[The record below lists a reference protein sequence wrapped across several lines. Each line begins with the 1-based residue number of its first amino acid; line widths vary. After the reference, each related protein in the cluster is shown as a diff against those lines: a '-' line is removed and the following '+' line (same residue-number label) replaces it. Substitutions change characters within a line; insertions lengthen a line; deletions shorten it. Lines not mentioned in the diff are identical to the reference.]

1 MFEKL
6 KTFLNGLA
14 GESAKVEPDE
24 TAVAIVAL
32 ALHVIHADG
41 VVEDRENEVLES
53 EIRAYFNLSKGE
65 YQEMLQAAERQEESA
80 IDLFRFTSKINRA
93 LDEHQKTEFIGLLWQ
108 IVHADDK
115 RNELEDHLVWRI
127 AELIGVSGR
136 VRIEKRQEVERQTR
150 DQDS

>member
-6 KTFLNGLA
+6 KTFLNGLG
-14 GESAKVEPDE
+14 GEAAKAEPDD

-41 VVEDRENEVLES
+41 IVEEKENQVLET
-53 EIRAYFNLSKGE
+53 EIRAYFNLSRGE
-65 YQEMLQAAERQEESA
+65 YEEMLAAAKRQEESA
-80 IDLFRFTSKINRA
+80 VDLFRFTSRINRA
-93 LDEHQKTEFIGLLWQ
+93 LDERQKTEFIGLLWQ

-136 VRIEKRQEVERQTR
+136 VRIEKRQDVERQR
-150 DQDS
+150 KGLDS

>member
-6 KTFLNGLA
+6 KTFLNGLG
-14 GESAKVEPDE
+14 GEAAKAEPDD

-41 VVEDRENEVLES
+41 IVEEKENQVLET
-53 EIRAYFNLSKGE
+53 EIRAYFNLSRGE
-65 YQEMLQAAERQEESA
+65 YEEMLAAARRQEESA
-80 IDLFRFTSKINRA
+80 VDLFRFTSRINRA
-93 LDEHQKTEFIGLLWQ
+93 LDERQKTEFIGLLWQ

-136 VRIEKRQEVERQTR
+136 VRIEKRQDVERER
-150 DQDS
+150 KGLDS